1 MAPRV
6 GIDLV
11 SVQSVRDSISAHGAH
26 YLERVYT
33 EQEVRDCSTA
43 DGIDAER
50 LAARFAAKEAA
61 LKALRPEQEGILLR
75 SIEVKRDAS
84 GRVELSLSGAAA
96 DLAAKD
102 GLVALALSIAHEGG
116 FACAVVVAC

>member
-6 GIDLV
+6 GVDLV
-11 SVQSVRDSISAHGAH
+11 SVQSVRDSISTHGAH

-33 EQEVRDCSTA
+33 EQEIRDCSTA
-43 DGIDAER
+43 DGVDAER

-102 GLVALALSIAHEGG
+102 GLEELALSIAHEGG

>member
-11 SVQSVRDSISAHGAH
+11 SVQSVRDAIDAHGSH
-26 YLERVYT
+26 YLERIYT
-33 EQEVRDCSTA
+33 DQEIRDCSIA
-43 DGIDAER
+43 DGVDPER

-61 LKALRPEQEGILLR
+61 LKALRQEQEGILLR

-84 GRVELSLSGAAA
+84 GRVELELSGAAA
-96 DLAAKD
+96 ELAAKD
-102 GLVALALSIAHEGG
+102 GLGPLALSISHEDG
-116 FACAVVVAC
+116 FACAVVIAC